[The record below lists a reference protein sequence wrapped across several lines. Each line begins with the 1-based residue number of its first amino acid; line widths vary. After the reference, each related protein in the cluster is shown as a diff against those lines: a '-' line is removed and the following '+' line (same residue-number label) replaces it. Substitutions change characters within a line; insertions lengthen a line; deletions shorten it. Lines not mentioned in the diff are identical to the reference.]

1 MLNDIIQT
9 VHISGQAN
17 KKLFFTLGLIAVV
30 DALGYGI
37 IIPVIYSYS
46 QKYGLTDFQNG
57 FLFALYSLC
66 AFIATPIIGRLSD
79 KFGRRKLLVIS
90 ITGTAIS
97 FFMAAFA
104 PTAIF
109 LFIARALD
117 GITAGN
123 IPVINAVVTDVTDH
137 KNRAKGFSIIGAA
150 YGFGFVVGPAIAAFS
165 LRFGMHVPFVIA
177 GIISA
182 LAAVLAFFLIP
193 ETNTHLGITAK
204 TKLFDFKKMAVSAF
218 DKNIGLTLIISLIYN
233 LSWAMFIFAYQ
244 PTAVKVRHL
253 TPSNIAE
260 IFTVVGVVGLITQG
274 FLVPRVIRK
283 FGEKRPFLIAL
294 VASSCALLALYFR
307 TSDPVFIAI
316 LLCYII
322 ANAFINTLIT
332 TILSLE
338 TDVKSQG
345 EVLGI
350 NASYASIGNIFGP
363 IFGGFLA
370 STILSLPFIAAS
382 TMSLVCAFIALRVLK
397 QDLRQKAHFE

>member
-1 MLNDIIQT
+1 M
-9 VHISGQAN
+9 HISSQGN
-17 KKLFFTLGLIAVV
+17 KKLFFTLALITVV

-37 IIPVIYSYS
+37 IIPIIYSYS
-46 QKYGLTDFQNG
+46 QKYGLSDFQNG
-57 FLFALYSLC
+57 ILFALYSLC
-66 AFIATPIIGRLSD
+66 SFIATPIIGRLSD
-79 KFGRRKLLVIS
+79 KYGRRKLLVIS
-90 ITGTAIS
+90 ITGTAVS

-104 PTAIF
+104 PSAIF

-123 IPVINAVVTDVTDH
+123 VPVINAVVTDVTDH
-137 KNRAKGFSIIGAA
+137 KSRAKGFSVIGAA
-150 YGFGFVVGPAIAAFS
+150 YGFGFVCGPAIAAFS
-165 LRFGMHVPFVIA
+165 LRFGMHFPFVIA
-177 GIISA
+177 GVISA
-182 LAAVLAFFLIP
+182 IAAILALFLIP
-193 ETNTHLGITAK
+193 ETNTHIGVAAK
-204 TKLFDFKKMAVSAF
+204 SKLFDFKKMLVSAF

-260 IFTVVGVVGLITQG
+260 IFTLVGVVGLITQG
-274 FLVPRVIRK
+274 LLVPRAIRK
-283 FGEKRPFLIAL
+283 FGEKKPFLISLL
-294 VASSCALLALYFR
+294 VSSCSLLALYFH
-307 TSDPVFIAI
+307 TSDPIFISI

-350 NASYASIGNIFGP
+350 NASYASIGNILGP
-363 IFGGFLA
+363 ILGGFLA
-370 STILSLPFIAAS
+370 STILSLPFMAAS
-382 TMSLVCAFIALRVLK
+382 SMSLFCAFIAFKVLK